1 MNFFSVLS
9 LLSLNFNTDRKE
21 DFQFFHSTLPMFIHG
36 HWALS
41 KFRPIYLSFVRLF
54 VGLAHCW
61 CHCRCRYSNP
71 WASVWI
77 KLFQQQKNNSFYF
90 FDIFHG
96 NKFAV
101 FNDHFFVRRT
111 NFCSTISCDGKCYT
125 LHVIYNVFIHFF
137 VCTHMW
143 LWEKKTRVTGTAA
156 PQTPHG
162 SGVCH
167 TQKCSTIAFTFFHS
181 YSEI

>member
-21 DFQFFHSTLPMFIHG
+21 DFQFFHSTLPMLIHRHWSSSALYICLLSVCLLVWPIVDAIVDVDTPIRG
-36 HWALS
+36 H
-41 KFRPIYLSFVRLF
+41 P
-54 VGLAHCW
+54 CE
-61 CHCRCRYSNP
+61 SNY
-71 WASVWI
+71 
-77 KLFQQQKNNSFYF
+77 FNNNKNNSFYF

-96 NKFAV
+96 NRFAV